1 MQRTATNRDRVLALQ
16 LQAAESHR
24 DRFRDK
30 KPVSY
35 AEFTDDDDDDVDR
48 LPKQTTRYANTTS
61 ESSGPAALKLRIKLP
76 KTAVEA
82 AQKRQQQYD
91 QQEQRNV
98 IDSSDSMDEGFE
110 ENFEAKRLR
119 NTPHC
124 LLTDEE
130 LGRLDD
136 EVELVLRHRE
146 AEGGDNADKWTQRE
160 YYVKWARHSY
170 IHCSWDSYA
179 TLSQLAGF
187 KRVLNYCRKM
197 EERLASRAG
206 LSAEDREAADVR
218 DQLEADIES
227 QHSQVERIIAERL
240 KEQISEDVN
249 TNTNNQVQFLCK
261 WKGLPYAEASWELE
275 QDVVGIPGAWEMVED
290 FRKREQRCATK
301 AVITAEKARRK
312 ISRMGYAS
320 LVALQQQPDF
330 LGTWTGPGADDKSD
344 SDNTTKP
351 LSLKLRDYQLE
362 GLNWMMYAWA
372 KGTNA
377 ILADEMGLGK
387 TIQAASFIGYL
398 SEVQSIG
405 GPFLIVVPLSTISNW
420 AKEFQKW
427 IPSVNTVV
435 YVGTAAS
442 RQVIRAFEFD
452 APGVGSCRT
461 SVNGF
466 MKFDALITT
475 YELVLKDAHVL
486 RSIPWACLLVDEAH
500 RLKNNESALY
510 KELSQWDFK
519 FKLLI
524 TGTPLQNNIR
534 ELWALLHF
542 LHPDRFSNVEE
553 FVSAHDL
560 QDPAGVQRLHAILR
574 PHLLRRVIKDVE
586 KSLPPKNERI
596 LRVAMTPLQR
606 QYYKWILTR
615 NFTELNKSSKGSQV
629 TLLNII
635 MDLKKCCNHPF
646 LFESAREEYSVP
658 SSTTLVPSPQE
669 IADRLVVTSG
679 KMVLLDKLL
688 RRLKETGHRVL
699 IFSQM
704 VRVLDIISEYLTL
717 RGYRHQRLDGSTP
730 AQQRHL
736 AMERFNAPGSE
747 DFAFLL
753 STRAGGLGIN
763 LATADTVL
771 LFDSD
776 WNPQNDLQA
785 MARAHRIGQKDI
797 VNIYRLVTSGS
808 VEEDIL
814 ERAKRKMV
822 LDHVVIQ
829 RMDTSGRTVL
839 NATNGGGR
847 LFGKDELAAI
857 LKFGAAE
864 LFADADEADEDDEA
878 AVKSSLAN
886 PDAKLNQLMTD
897 EDLDAV
903 LERAE
908 LVDSTAG
915 GSVEGSLGGSLEPS
929 ADLLS
934 SFNVATFKAMEVD
947 DAEFWSR
954 LIPESMR
961 PQSESQNKL
970 TGKLGIDSEDLGIRT
985 ARLRALESSQTKVS
999 EIISE
1004 NAENKTDIKAE
1015 NKRTL
1020 EQANSVSI
1028 HRWPQAVDDDGNV
1041 VADESGPRPQDF
1053 PRALSKRDAGAF
1065 VRAVKRHGLLSK
1077 LDTIAA
1083 EAGGALPSAGRRALL
1098 ALWHGFFRGLEK
1110 ACSMSN
1116 DDEKG
1121 TTSTMTFFGANV
1133 KAHEVLSFIR
1143 QMALLER
1150 RVKQAMEDGSG
1161 GLKLSPS
1168 ERPGPTAWMK
1178 DCWWT
1183 PEDDAALLIG
1193 IYRYGLGGHG
1203 WDSIASDPELRLSHK
1218 LGGFIGKTGKEQ
1230 QLDVSTPTPS
1240 PKASHLETRALG
1252 LLRRMQKVALQGNN
1266 NKEKAK
1272 ITQKSKSQRKNDQNP
1287 TYSKVSQTDTSSI
1300 LDKKFE
1306 ELLGS
1311 ETCTI
1316 IRKLRTL
1323 QRRGKEMDAALVVN
1337 KTKKYMTAI
1346 GSRIDQVASTG
1357 AEKVE
1362 LWDYVSRFT
1371 ENAMSGEKLGHVYSR
1386 LAGQ

>member
-1 MQRTATNRDRVLALQ
+1 MLALQ

-24 DRFRDK
+24 DRVRDK

-35 AEFTDDDDDDVDR
+35 AEFTDDDDDDDVDR
-48 LPKQTTRYANTTS
+48 LPKQTTYYVNTTS

-76 KTAVEA
+76 KPAVEA

-91 QQEQRNV
+91 QQQQQRNV

-136 EVELVLRHRE
+136 EVELVLRHRD
-146 AEGGDNADKWTQRE
+146 AEGGDCVDKWTQRE

-197 EERLASRAG
+197 EARLSSRAG
-206 LSAEDREAADVR
+206 LSAEDREAADIR
-218 DQLEADIES
+218 DQLEAEIES
-227 QHSQVERIIAERL
+227 EHSQVERIIAERL
-240 KEQISEDVN
+240 KEQISDDAN
-249 TNTNNQVQFLCK
+249 TKDANNQVQFLCK

-275 QDVVGIPGAWEMVED
+275 QDVVGIPGAWEMVVD

-301 AVITAEKARRK
+301 TVITADKARRK
-312 ISRMGYAS
+312 ISRMGYAN

-330 LGTWTGPGADDKSD
+330 LGTWTGSGADDKSALD
-344 SDNTTKP
+344 TAKP

-452 APGVGSCRT
+452 APGVGSCRS

-486 RSIPWACLLVDEAH
+486 RTIPWACLLVDEAH
-500 RLKNNESALY
+500 RLKNSESALY
-510 KELSQWDFK
+510 RELSQWDFK

-542 LHPDRFSNVEE
+542 LHPDRFSNVDE
-553 FVSAHDL
+553 FVAAHDL
-560 QDPAGVQRLHAILR
+560 QDPAGVQRLHAVLR

-646 LFESAREEYSVP
+646 LFESAREEYSIP
-658 SSTTLVPSPQE
+658 ASTSQVPSPQE

-864 LFADADEADEDDEA
+864 LFANADEAEEDEVLN
-878 AVKSSLAN
+878 VKSSLAN

-915 GSVEGSLGGSLEPS
+915 GSVGASEPS

-954 LIPESMR
+954 LIPENMR
-961 PQSESQNKL
+961 PQLESQN
-970 TGKLGIDSEDLGIRT
+970 KLGIDSEELGIRT
-985 ARLRALESSQTKVS
+985 ARLRALESSQPKES
-999 EIISE
+999 
-1004 NAENKTDIKAE
+1004 ADNKTDNKTEIRAENKAE
-1015 NKRTL
+1015 NKSNLDNR
-1020 EQANSVSI
+1020 VHI
-1028 HRWPQAVDDDGNV
+1028 HRWPQAVDDEGNL

-1083 EAGGALPSAGRRALL
+1083 EAGGVLPSAGHRALL
-1098 ALWHGFFRGLEK
+1098 ALWYGFVRGLEK

-1116 DDEKG
+1116 DDDKG
-1121 TTSTMTFFGANV
+1121 NSNVTFFGANV
-1133 KAHEVLSFIR
+1133 KANEVLSFIR
-1143 QMALLER
+1143 QMTLLER
-1150 RVKQAMEDGSG
+1150 RVTEAMEDGSG

-1178 DCWWT
+1178 ECWWT

-1203 WDSIASDPELRLSHK
+1203 WDSIAGDPELRLSHK
-1218 LGGFIGKTGKEQ
+1218 LGGFKTNKEEQ
-1230 QLDVSTPTPS
+1230 QLDDDDGATPMPT

-1252 LLRRMQKVALQGNN
+1252 LLRRMQKVASQGDN
-1266 NKEKAK
+1266 NKAKARV
-1272 ITQKSKSQRKNDQNP
+1272 TQKSKSQKKNDQNP
-1287 TYSKVSQTDTSSI
+1287 NNSKVLQTDTTA

-1306 ELLGS
+1306 EALGS

-1346 GSRIDQVASTG
+1346 GSRIDQVAEKTEQEWG
-1357 AEKVE
+1357 KVE